1 MLRRTRSIFVD
12 FENESFVKVRLTS
25 ARCRLR
31 GKALATEMN
40 VNGKGR
46 IRVIIIQMLQKCSA
60 TADVQQHV
68 PSCWINVRY
77 SIRNQHECDKHY
89 IQHYRC
95 LFGPPVTPT
104 SQALKD
110 YNLPASHMFQPL
122 ALETLGLINSSS
134 VSFLVELGRR
144 LSDVSGDARET
155 MYLFQPSFSGG
166 PALQFCSLQRNLYS
180 SYRIGL
186 APLQQTWF

>member
-110 YNLPASHMFQPL
+110 YNLPASHMFSTIGSRDPWSDKLLQR
-122 ALETLGLINSSS
+122 LIP
-134 VSFLVELGRR
+134 GRAGPTIIGR
-144 LSDVSGDARET
+144 FRRRTRNHVFIST
-155 MYLFQPSFSGG
+155 SFSGG